1 MIETPAEQTL
11 NPPAGP
17 GPRRMTAEE
26 LERFDAAQAAAQ
38 PLHELR
44 HQVIAKQR
52 DDAEST
58 IAMLE
63 RRTKKQVIDL
73 ELEGGD
79 VIQVYS
85 RLSKADDRKIQ
96 DIEEERAA
104 YVREGENL
112 IVDLRKVAISAE
124 NPITSAQIAQMQN
137 KISGLFDRALD
148 CWLKIIAIITVDPAI
163 SYEWLKENP
172 DKFSPEDIV
181 DAYLGYKE
189 ARKHQ
194 IAQRAERVKR
204 AISFRKDPGGEGLH
218 PAPALDGD
226 KEPAGVRGSPA

>member
-1 MIETPAEQTL
+1 MIETPAEQTR
-11 NPPAGP
+11 NAP

-226 KEPAGVRGSPA
+226 KEPAGVRGSSA

>member
-1 MIETPAEQTL
+1 MSETPAEQTR
-11 NPPAGP
+11 NAP

>member
-1 MIETPAEQTL
+1 MSETPAEQTR
-11 NPPAGP
+11 NAP

-226 KEPAGVRGSPA
+226 KEPAGVRGSSA

>member
-1 MIETPAEQTL
+1 MSETPAEQTR
-11 NPPAGP
+11 NAP

-63 RRTKKQVIDL
+63 RRTKKQVVDL

-226 KEPAGVRGSPA
+226 KEPAGVRGSSA

>member
-1 MIETPAEQTL
+1 MIETPAEQTQ
-11 NPPAGP
+11 NTPAGP
-17 GPRRMTAEE
+17 GPRRMTTEE

-63 RRTKKQVIDL
+63 RRTKKQVVDL

-96 DIEEERAA
+96 AIEEERAA

>member
-1 MIETPAEQTL
+1 MSETPAEQTR
-11 NPPAGP
+11 NAP

-63 RRTKKQVIDL
+63 RRTKKQVVDL